1 MSRRAR
7 ILKRSAL
14 GGLCVLAVASVT
26 ARHASSSPSGR
37 RAAAPS
43 PARSTMTRPTIAG
56 PRSTV
61 ATSAPRV
68 VATAFARAYARYLQG
83 ALPAE
88 RLPACSPVARAM
100 VVQSGPLGARLG
112 VRQLRL
118 TAVNGA
124 RASWAARFAILDTHG
139 RGEVSA
145 ELVLTP
151 TRTGWE
157 VGEVVAPNLDTLLA
171 TPMPAVRPP
180 GPAAA
185 RQAATGFVVS
195 YLAYTYGHAGVEAL
209 RDLTATLRA
218 TLAGHPPRVPQG
230 IRSLD
235 PRVASLTLSPDG
247 TEWLASANVTDR
259 QNTYEV
265 ISVVGRVRGRWLVVA
280 LGSRG

>member
-14 GGLCVLAVASVT
+14 VALCVLALASVT
-26 ARHASSSPSGR
+26 GRHASSSRSGR
-37 RAAAPS
+37 HAAAPS
-43 PARSTMTRPTIAG
+43 PARSTMTRPTTAG

-61 ATSAPRV
+61 TTSTPRT
-68 VATAFARAYARYLQG
+68 VATAFAAAYARYLQG
-83 ALPAE
+83 ALPAD
-88 RLPACSPVARAM
+88 RLPACSPAARTM
-100 VVQSGPLGARLG
+100 VVQSGPLGARLR

-124 RASWAARFAILDTHG
+124 PGSWAARFAILDARG

-157 VGEVVAPNLDTLLA
+157 VAEVVGPDLDTLLA
-171 TPMPAVRPP
+171 TPMPAVRPT

-195 YLAYTYGHAGVEAL
+195 YLAYTYDHAGVEAL
-209 RDLTATLRA
+209 RDLTASLRA
-218 TLAGHPPRVPQG
+218 GLAGHPPRVPQS

-247 TEWLASANVTDR
+247 TDWVASANVTDG
-259 QNTYEV
+259 QNTYQV
-265 ISVVGRVRGRWLVVA
+265 ISVVGRVGARWLVVA
-280 LGSRG
+280 LQSGG